1 MKCSFLVFVVVLMA
15 GSQVGFALAGH
26 MMGGHG
32 GDLVPF
38 FPVAA
43 PFLRIAA
50 GVAILAGLADALLAG
65 PGLRA
70 PGRADI
76 FCAMGGFLAV
86 LLAFSFV
93 PGVSRDMAGLLRIA
107 GLSAVG
113 LLAAAALACRLA
125 VSIMEHLLARHP
137 D

>member
-93 PGVSRDMAGLLRIA
+93 PGLPTTDSTMIRNAACMATGILVLM
-107 GLSAVG
+107 G
-113 LLAAAALACRLA
+113 LA
-125 VSIMEHLLARHP
+125 VLSSR
-137 D
+137 